1 MSTGRGT
8 MMLTKT
14 RHKAPH
20 KPKTYVEQLQ
30 ELNAPFKHT
39 GGEAARTIV
48 IYLSQLIYGI

>member
-8 MMLTKT
+8 VILTKT

-30 ELNAPFKHT
+30 ELNAPFKHA
-39 GGEAARTIV
+39 GGKSVR
-48 IYLSQLIYGI
+48 L